1 MATGRLGAHRIPLT
15 DRLTIAPRRS
25 AGRLSPPLERGRWSQ
40 RRRATAVTLV
50 TVGSTAGRDTD
61 AWSNTVITD
70 DALPR
75 LADVEFEPLAPAYLR
90 LRTITA
96 GITAAVAAVIA
107 VVVIALAPATLT
119 IVIAA
124 GVTLLVWAGCLL
136 QRLEVDRMGYAV
148 REHDLSFRRGVL
160 TRSVATVP
168 FARVQHVSIGHGPL
182 DRRFGLASLDVRTAG
197 GAIGIPGLPQ
207 DTAERLKRLVTE
219 RAAELAQ
226 DEVEPDEIAVDE
238 IEPDVP
244 VSSPAGFEPPSPFP
258 PPETPHDGR

>member
-1 MATGRLGAHRIPLT
+1 MGALGAPGGCEPIR
-15 DRLTIAPRRS
+15 PRT
-25 AGRLSPPLERGRWSQ
+25 
-40 RRRATAVTLV
+40 TAVTLV
-50 TVGSTAGRDTD
+50 TVGSRAARDTD

-75 LADVEFEPLAPAYLR
+75 LADVEFEPLTPAYLR

-107 VVVIALAPATLT
+107 IVVIALAPSTLT
-119 IVIAA
+119 VVIAA
-124 GVTLLVWAGCLL
+124 GVTVLVWAGCLL
-136 QRLEVDRMGYAV
+136 QRLEVRRMGYAV

-226 DEVEPDEIAVDE
+226 DETDTTDNDTTE
-238 IEPDVP
+238 IEPDG
-244 VSSPAGFEPPSPFP
+244 PARQPDGFEPPAAFP

>member
-1 MATGRLGAHRIPLT
+1 M
-15 DRLTIAPRRS
+15 
-25 AGRLSPPLERGRWSQ
+25 
-40 RRRATAVTLV
+40 
-50 TVGSTAGRDTD
+50 VGSTDAGDSKP
-61 AWSNTVITD
+61 WSNTVLTD

-75 LADVEFEPLAPAYLR
+75 LADTDFEPLAPAYLR

-96 GITAAVAAVIA
+96 AIAAVGAAVIA
-107 VVVIALAPATLT
+107 VVVIALAPSTLT
-119 IVIAA
+119 VVIAV
-124 GVTLLVWAGCLL
+124 GVTSVVWAGCLL

-148 REHDLSFRRGVL
+148 REHDLSLRRGVL

-207 DTAERLKRLVTE
+207 GTAERLKRLVTE

-226 DEVEPDEIAVDE
+226 QEVES
-238 IEPDVP
+238 IEPDAP
-244 VSSPAGFEPPSPFP
+244 DPPRAELGPSSPFP
-258 PPETPHDGR
+258 PFPPPVPPDDTR